1 MRCRGRGE
9 IVLVDSLVGRPA
21 TGDPRAVPRTTSA
34 LHSYGAAL
42 RRRLRADGV
51 SVGVVL
57 PRSLAI
63 RAAAR
68 LREPGLTLAGAD
80 RIAERIAR
88 GLSRRRAAVAIP
100 GPATLA
106 MRSLR
111 VVPSRVR
118 EALRNMLLPSAGA
131 IREPADEGPLPGES
145 GPGD

>member
-1 MRCRGRGE
+1 
-9 IVLVDSLVGRPA
+9 VLVDSLVGRPA

-34 LHSYGAAL
+34 VHSYGAAL

-80 RIAERIAR
+80 RIAERIAE
-88 GLSRRRAAVAIP
+88 AA
-100 GPATLA
+100 
-106 MRSLR
+106 
-111 VVPSRVR
+111 
-118 EALRNMLLPSAGA
+118 
-131 IREPADEGPLPGES
+131 
-145 GPGD
+145 